1 MPSFYSTRNT
11 LENMHQLLSLRQ
23 RRFLSLCFFVSFV
36 VLILGCAGP
45 PKNPSWKNATGGEAH
60 ERLMWQ
66 AIRDGDWRNFEQ
78 HLAPAFVGVDSSGK
92 SFDRSGWVARWK
104 ASPVRDYSLGEIT
117 VEPAGADMVVT
128 YLATLPDAA
137 PDQIRVVSVWQQV
150 KGHWILTASSMTP
163 VRSR

>member
-1 MPSFYSTRNT
+1 M
-11 LENMHQLLSLRQ
+11 SLVSHFRHVC
-23 RRFLSLCFFVSFV
+23 RMALCSFVSFV
-36 VLILGCAGP
+36 FLILGCAGP

-92 SFDRSGWVARWK
+92 SFGRSGWLERWK
-104 ASPVRDYSLGEIT
+104 AAPVHDYSLGEIT

-128 YLATLPDAA
+128 YLATLPGTA
-137 PDQIRVVSVWQQV
+137 PDQIRVISVWQQV

-163 VRSR
+163 VQSR